1 MLPTNANTKEYV
13 MLWVVTC
20 CGKGSGILKHAKHA
34 GVSGGTILY
43 GKSFGSSEL
52 LDFFGLDEYR
62 EEIVLM
68 ATDTDK
74 TKTIINIL
82 EEDFNLGEE
91 DGAYA
96 FTIPICGLLGSHAM
110 MDCDLN
116 MERGE
121 TVMKYHLI
129 TVIVDKGKG
138 EDAIDAAIRAG
149 SSGGTIINARGS
161 GIHETSKVF
170 AMEIEPEKEIAIIL
184 SPENETMQIVDAIR
198 KDLKID
204 EPGNGI
210 VYIHDV
216 NGVYGSVS

>member
-1 MLPTNANTKEYV
+1 MMSTNTNSKEYV
-13 MLWVVTC
+13 MLWVVAC
-20 CGKGSGILKHAKHA
+20 CGKGSWILKHAKQV

-43 GKSFGSSEL
+43 GKSFGSSQL

-68 ATDTDK
+68 ATDIEK
-74 TKTIINIL
+74 TKKIINIL
-82 EEDFNLGEE
+82 EEEFDLGEE
-91 DGAYA
+91 EGVYA

-121 TVMKYHLI
+121 TAMKYHLI

-138 EDAIDAAIRAG
+138 EDAIDAAIRGG
-149 SSGGTIINARGS
+149 SKGGTIINARGS
-161 GIHETSKVF
+161 GIHETSRVF

-184 SPENETMQIVDAIR
+184 SPENETMQILSTIR
-198 KDLKID
+198 EDLKID

-216 NGVYGSVS
+216 NGVYGSV

>member
-1 MLPTNANTKEYV
+1 MMSPNRNTKEYV
-13 MLWVVTC
+13 MLWVVAC
-20 CGKGSGILKHAKHA
+20 CGKGSGVLRHAKQM

-43 GKSFGSSEL
+43 GKSFGTSQL

-68 ATDTDK
+68 ATDIEK
-74 TKTIINIL
+74 TKKIIDIL
-82 EEDFNLGEE
+82 KEEYDLGEE
-91 DGAYA
+91 DGIYA
-96 FTIPICGLLGSHAM
+96 FTIPICGLLGSHSM

-121 TVMKYHLI
+121 TAMNYQLI

-149 SSGGTIINARGS
+149 SKGGTIINARGS

-184 SPENETMQIVDAIR
+184 SPENETMQILSAIR
-198 KDLKID
+198 EDLRID

-216 NGVYGSVS
+216 NGVYGSV

>member
-1 MLPTNANTKEYV
+1 MMSTDANTKEYV

-20 CGKGSGILKHAKHA
+20 CGKGSGILKHAKQA

-68 ATDTDK
+68 ATDIEK
-74 TKTIINIL
+74 SKKIIDIL
-82 EEDFNLGEE
+82 EEEFNLGEE
-91 DGAYA
+91 GVFA
-96 FTIPICGLLGSHAM
+96 FTIPVCGLLGSHAM

-121 TVMKYHLI
+121 TAMKYHLI

-149 SSGGTIINARGS
+149 SKGGTIINARGS

-184 SPENETMQIVDAIR
+184 TPENETMQVVSAIR
-198 KDLKID
+198 EDLKID

-216 NGVYGSVS
+216 NGVYGSV

>member
-1 MLPTNANTKEYV
+1 MTPDTNKKEYV
-13 MLWVVTC
+13 MLWVVAC
-20 CGKGSGILKHAKHA
+20 CGKGSGILKHAKNT
-34 GVSGGTILY
+34 GITGGTILY
-43 GKSFGSSEL
+43 GKSFGTSDL

-68 ATDTDK
+68 ATDIGK
-74 TKTIINIL
+74 AQKIIKIL
-82 EEDFNLGEE
+82 EEDFDLGED
-91 DGAYA
+91 DGVYA
-96 FTIPICGLLGSHAM
+96 FTIPIWGLLGSHSM

-121 TVMKYHLI
+121 TEVKYHLI

-138 EDAIDAAIRAG
+138 EDAIDAAIRVG
-149 SSGGTIINARGS
+149 SKGGTILNARGS

-184 SPENETMQIVDAIR
+184 SAENETMKILSAIR
-198 KDLKID
+198 EDLKID

-210 VYIHDV
+210 VYVHDV
-216 NGVYGSVS
+216 NGVYGSV